1 MKTIFLKIRLLFE
14 AFIDNKRMF
23 IHSGAI
29 NTRNDHEKYKSLIS
43 IMIHGIEKGLALPN
57 PRAGFGES
65 KIINIFN
72 EIEIF
77 KTKFDDNQFLSEA
90 KSIFIKYFSL
100 NKELGH
106 INHVLLNKFEKLFS
120 EIENIGDGGILSL
133 SKKEIENA
141 TNFDYDKF
149 VRTRFSIRDFS
160 EVPVSKDIILKALE
174 IARKTPSGCNKQ
186 GWRVYVYRDK
196 EKVNSILKWQG
207 GNNGFTQCIDTAILV
222 TCSLKSYF
230 YHERMSSLYV
240 DGGLYAMNL
249 IFAFHSLGIGTIPL
263 MTAKTAFTRRKSSQS
278 NTLYKEFGV
287 RNCDVPIVIIGVGH
301 LKETF
306 NVAISTRKPISE
318 YVTFFE

>member
-1 MKTIFLKIRLLFE
+1 MKNYLLKIRLLLE

-23 IHSGAI
+23 RYSGAI
-29 NTRNDHEKYKSLIS
+29 STRNDHEKFKSLLS
-43 IMIHGIEKGLALPN
+43 IMLHGIEKGLALPN

-65 KIINIFN
+65 KILIIFK

-77 KTKFDDNQFLSEA
+77 KSKFDDHQFLAEA
-90 KSIFIKYFSL
+90 KSIFVKYFSL
-100 NKELGH
+100 NEKLGH
-106 INHVLLNKFEKLFS
+106 INRDILTKFEKLFYNV
-120 EIENIGDGGILSL
+120 ENVGDGGIIELN
-133 SKKEIENA
+133 KKDIENA

-149 VRTRFSIRDFS
+149 VKTRFSIRDFS
-160 EVPVSKDIILKALE
+160 ETPVSKDIILKALE

-186 GWRVYVYRDK
+186 GWRIYVYRDK
-196 EKVNSILKWQG
+196 KKVGSILKWQG

-263 MTAKTAFTRRKSSQS
+263 MTAKTAFTRRKSSQ
-278 NTLYKEFGV
+278 NKTLYKEFGV
-287 RNCDVPIVIIGVGH
+287 RNCDVPIVIIGIGH